1 MNLEQPQVLICLLCY
16 NALIN
21 GSNPRTNARKVLV
34 AYYKTNDILSLK
46 KHFNVFG
53 SFMSNF
59 FSMKVSF
66 KKDDIL
72 LKKFDED
79 LGLLIIEINLQIR
92 FVESICV

>member
-1 MNLEQPQVLICLLCY
+1 MMKGNVERQP
-16 NALIN
+16 
-21 GSNPRTNARKVLV
+21 S
-34 AYYKTNDILSLK
+34 K